1 MKAEKKSKKQLTN
14 ELEELRQKV
23 AEIEAPEARSAKRAE
38 PFAGARE
45 EWERTFDVIPDPISI
60 LDRQHRIVWV
70 NKTMANR
77 LGIAPEEA
85 VGLTCYE
92 CVHGMDKPPSF
103 CPHTK
108 LLADGR
114 EHMVEIHEKRL
125 GGDFIVSVSPLHDAE
140 GQVIAS
146 IHVARDINE
155 RKQTEELLRES
166 EQRYRSLF
174 KNHHSVMLLIEP
186 KNADILDANAAA
198 CSFYGWSQEE
208 LTSMKITDINM
219 LSKEQVFQEME
230 RAKSEERKHFF
241 FRHRLAN
248 EEIRDV
254 EVYSG
259 PIRIRGRELLYSI
272 IHDITERKLAEE
284 ALQKSEERYRHL
296 VETMNEGM
304 AMADQNYGFTYVN
317 ETFCEMLGYCRDELI
332 DHNLNEFV
340 DDDYKEFM
348 KDQMARRRMGEA
360 KRFEL
365 VWRAKNGDKIYTL
378 VSPKGFFDAK
388 GRFTGSLGVL
398 TDITDRKQVEKALQK
413 AHDRL
418 EHRTTE
424 LMKLNE
430 ELEKEI
436 EERKQAE
443 QELRKR
449 ETELG
454 IKTNELEEVNTALRV
469 LLKRRDE
476 DREELEERIQ
486 LNVKELVLP
495 YLERL
500 RKAGLVAEQSAY
512 LNILES
518 NLNEIVAPFLRKLT
532 AKSLKLTPTEIQVAS
547 LVKEGKTTKDIAELL
562 NLSSRTVEFHR
573 NNIRKKLGL
582 NKSKVNLRSHL
593 LSM

>member
-174 KNHHSVMLLIEP
+174 KNHHSVMLLIDP

-248 EEIRDV
+248 EEIHDV

-259 PIRIRGRELLYSI
+259 PIRLRGRELLYSI

-430 ELEKEI
+430 EMEKEI

-547 LVKEGKTTKDIAELL
+547 LVKEGRTTKDIGELL

>member
-174 KNHHSVMLLIEP
+174 KNHHSVMLLIDP

-230 RAKSEERKHFF
+230 RANSEERKHFF

-248 EEIRDV
+248 EEIHDV

-259 PIRIRGRELLYSI
+259 PIRVRGRELLYSI

-430 ELEKEI
+430 EMEKEI

-547 LVKEGKTTKDIAELL
+547 LVKEGRTTKDIGELL